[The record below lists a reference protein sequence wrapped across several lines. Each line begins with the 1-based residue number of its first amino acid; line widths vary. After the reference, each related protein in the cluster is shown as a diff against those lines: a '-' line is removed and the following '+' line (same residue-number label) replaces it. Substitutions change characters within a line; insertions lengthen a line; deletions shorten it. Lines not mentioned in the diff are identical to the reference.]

1 MAKKKAKAE
10 EPEVIEITEE
20 DVAAEKSEGRSWT
33 EEFEMAGGEVK
44 NFLKTVWT
52 EGNVRRVIVRNEKG
66 DTVVNIPVAVGA
78 LGIIPPLTGP
88 VLAVTVVGTVVA
100 LATKCKITL
109 ERHEPAEKEVAA

>member
-10 EPEVIEITEE
+10 KPEVIEVTEE
-20 DVAAEKSEGRSWT
+20 DVKAEDTGRTWT

-52 EGNVRRVIVRNEKG
+52 EGNVRRVIVRNEQG
-66 DTVVNIPVAVGA
+66 DTIVNIPVAVGA
-78 LGIIPPLTGP
+78 LGLIPPLTGP
-88 VLAVTVVGTVVA
+88 VVAITVVGAVVA
-100 LATKCKITL
+100 LATKCKIAV